1 MRAEMQEII
10 QPVTTMPVDIQGV
23 EEVVA
28 APVEPMPS
36 TALQQVQGVAS
47 LQPVVLVFGNQD
59 DIKRAR
65 KRRAGR
71 QRRTLPR
78 LKNPVTIKDI
88 PAELVS
94 AVLSEAMLS
103 QTEIVVPSLWEM
115 SFSNDDETHVA

>member
-1 MRAEMQEII
+1 MRAQMQEVI
-10 QPVTTMPVDIQGV
+10 QPVTEMPVDIQGV

-28 APVEPMPS
+28 ELVEPMPS
-36 TALQQVQGVAS
+36 TALQQAS
-47 LQPVVLVFGNQD
+47 LQPVVLVFGNEE

-71 QRRTLPR
+71 QRRTFPR